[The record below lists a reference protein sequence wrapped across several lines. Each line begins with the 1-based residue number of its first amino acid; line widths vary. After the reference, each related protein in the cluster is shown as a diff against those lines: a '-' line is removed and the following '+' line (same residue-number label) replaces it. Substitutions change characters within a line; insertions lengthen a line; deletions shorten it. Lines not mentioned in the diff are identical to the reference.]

1 MFTTTHLYGTDPQA
15 GYPAA
20 LVREDQVR
28 AISVVLFVDQLIVT
42 LRHYAET
49 GRLHDRGLSA
59 NDAQDYL
66 FPSTPERGYPRYLV
80 ENLQTYAYFALQA
93 FERGNIS
100 EAIDQ
105 FEDVACTITEL
116 AMSGTEMPSMHRLQG
131 F

>member
-15 GYPAA
+15 RHPSGR
-20 LVREDQVR
+20 VHDDQVR

-49 GRLHDRGLSA
+49 GRLHNRGLSTG
-59 NDAQDYL
+59 DAKD
-66 FPSTPERGYPRYLV
+66 FIFASTPERGYPRYLV